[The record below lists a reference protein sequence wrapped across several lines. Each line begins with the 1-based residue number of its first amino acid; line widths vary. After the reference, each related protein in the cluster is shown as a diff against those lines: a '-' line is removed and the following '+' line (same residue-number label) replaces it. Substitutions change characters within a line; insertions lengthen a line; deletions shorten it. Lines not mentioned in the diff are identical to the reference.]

1 MSTFVDSTVWF
12 AAAAQRDCNNELA
25 KSILSSTEGWVLT
38 DQVLA
43 EIWQLLRAHFGAK
56 VADKFWDGLRDTGAR
71 VATLTADDLKAAWQI
86 GTSQELSFV
95 DRTSIAFM
103 ERSKITRAATSIR
116 SSPEH
121 RYGRDLKNGFH
132 IIRTGHSPAF
142 RTLRE
147 AVLQRRPVRLSYGGR
162 QQTVCPSILGHAG
175 GEERAF
181 ALALDGARQRS
192 KSEQRGWICLRVAD
206 VQEIE
211 ILDQPWT
218 EQAYPGRVQRCV
230 DQGPPGRDAP
240 PGCVLIT
247 SFARVH

>member
-1 MSTFVDSTVWF
+1 VSTFVDSTVWF
-12 AAAAQRDCNNELA
+12 AAAAQRDRNNELA

-43 EIWQLLRAHFGAK
+43 ETWQLLRAHFGAK
-56 VADKFWDGLRDTGAR
+56 VADKFWEGLRDTGAR
-71 VATLTADDLKAAWQI
+71 VATLTADDLKAASQI

-103 ERSKITRAATSIR
+103 ERSKITRAATFN
-116 SSPEH
+116 PKFAEH
-121 RYGRDLKNGFH
+121 RYGRDLKHRFN

-142 RTLRE
+142 RTLR
-147 AVLQRRPVRLSYGGR
+147 AAILQRRPVRLSYGGR
-162 QQTVCPSILGHAG
+162 QQTVCPYILGHAG

-181 ALALDGARQRS
+181 ALTGWRS
-192 KSEQRGWICLRVAD
+192 EAKQIRAGRMDLPASAN

-218 EQAYPGRVQRCV
+218 EQAYPGRVQPCV
-230 DQGPPGRDAP
+230 PGISTNRSWHCFP
-240 PGCVLIT
+240 IVG
-247 SFARVH
+247 